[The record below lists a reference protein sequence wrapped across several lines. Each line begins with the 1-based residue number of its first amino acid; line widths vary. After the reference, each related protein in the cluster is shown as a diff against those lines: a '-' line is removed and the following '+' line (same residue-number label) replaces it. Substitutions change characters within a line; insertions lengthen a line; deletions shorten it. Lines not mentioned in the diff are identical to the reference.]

1 MDININ
7 EIIRYLGYGKSKPDE
22 RTMNLIRE
30 CIFALKDAVNPKST
44 YRRFGLNISDD
55 GVIEAGGLSFKSENL
70 VKNLNGCH
78 EVIFFAATL
87 GNGAD
92 MLMNRYSRLQIS
104 KAAILQATAAAMI
117 EEYCN
122 ECQLIIQKELEK
134 EKCYLRPRFSPGYGD
149 FALEIQREFLD
160 ILNASKTVGI
170 VLSDGG
176 VMIPEKSVTAVMGIS
191 RTNSRCHIEGCE
203 SCTKKNCRFRRNN

>member
-1 MDININ
+1 ML
-7 EIIRYLGYGKSKPDE
+7 EAVGTE
-22 RTMNLIRE
+22 R
-30 CIFALKDAVNPKST
+30 
-44 YRRFGLNISDD
+44 
-55 GVIEAGGLSFKSENL
+55 IEALCDAFSGYAAETYGGL
-70 VKNLNGCH
+70 
-78 EVIFFAATL
+78 
-87 GNGAD
+87 
-92 MLMNRYSRLQIS
+92 
-104 KAAILQATAAAMI
+104 KA
-117 EEYCN
+117 
-122 ECQLIIQKELEK
+122 
-134 EKCYLRPRFSPGYGD
+134 RFSPGYGD